1 MDHLEA
7 EPSPAMTFT
16 IGAPD
21 AETTVV
27 TIRGELDISNVDKL
41 DVAMSPVIDK
51 RVGRLILDV
60 GELEFA
66 DSSAIAVW
74 VRWAGAVGELRL
86 RKVSPLL
93 RTVIV
98 TMGLSGRLR
107 LER

>member
-1 MDHLEA
+1 MGHVEA
-7 EPSPAMTFT
+7 ETNPSMTFA
-16 IGAPD
+16 IAEQDP
-21 AETTVV
+21 ETTVV
-27 TIRGELDISNVDKL
+27 TISGELDISNVDQL
-41 DVAMSPVIDK
+41 QAALTPVIDK

-60 GELEFA
+60 GGLAFA

-74 VRWAGAVGELRL
+74 VRWATVVGELRL
-86 RKVSPLL
+86 RGVSPLL